1 MKGTTMTEKDEEKG
15 IDTEKSVEET
25 SGDTVKTAKRS
36 GFDGFLKSAKEFVK
50 DAKLQEKF
58 DVLKEKTGEAV
69 DAAAKK
75 VDEIRHD
82 EELKAKLNT
91 IKDNVT
97 DAAGKVVDK
106 VKENEEL
113 SKTLHNVKEGVVD
126 AAKRSAEFV
135 HDKTEEIKANP
146 DVQKKVEQ
154 AKDKS
159 IDLAEKAT
167 DGLKKWLRPEA
178 PEAPETPVEPEKAV
192 DPEVKEE

>member
-1 MKGTTMTEKDEEKG
+1 MTNNDEDKG
-15 IDTEKSVEET
+15 IDLEKNNEEAG
-25 SGDTVKTAKRS
+25 GDKVKTAKRS

-69 DAAAKK
+69 DAASKK
-75 VDEIRHD
+75 IDEIRHD
-82 EELKAKLNT
+82 EDLKDKLNT
-91 IKDNVT
+91 FKDNVT

-113 SKTLHNVKEGVVD
+113 SKTLHNVKEGAIDV
-126 AAKRSAEFV
+126 AKRSAEFV
-135 HDKTEEIKANP
+135 HEKTEEIKANP
-146 DVQKKVEQ
+146 DVQKTVEQ

-167 DGLKKWLRPEA
+167 AGLKKWLRPEA
-178 PEAPETPVEPEKAV
+178 DDQPKEEKTEE
-192 DPEVKEE
+192 PEVKEE

>member
-1 MKGTTMTEKDEEKG
+1 MTNKDEEKD
-15 IDTEKSVEET
+15 IDLETTEEET
-25 SGDTVKTAKRS
+25 VGDKVKTAKRS

-50 DAKLQEKF
+50 DAKLQQKF

-69 DAAAKK
+69 DAASKK
-75 VDEIRHD
+75 IDEIRHD
-82 EELKAKLNT
+82 EELKEKLNT
-91 IKDNVT
+91 FKENIS

-126 AAKRSAEFV
+126 AAKRSADFV
-135 HDKTEEIKANP
+135 HEKTEEIKANP

-167 DGLKKWLRPEA
+167 DGLKKWLRPET
-178 PEAPETPVEPEKAV
+178 PETPEEPKQEEAAE
-192 DPEVKEE
+192 PEVKEE

>member
-1 MKGTTMTEKDEEKG
+1 MTNKDEEKV
-15 IDTEKSVEET
+15 IDLENTAEET
-25 SGDTVKTAKRS
+25 GGDKVKTAKRS

-82 EELKAKLNT
+82 EELKEKLNT
-91 IKDNVT
+91 FKGNVS
-97 DAAGKVVDK
+97 DAANKVVDK

-135 HDKTEEIKANP
+135 HEKTEEIKANP
-146 DVQKKVEQ
+146 DVQKAVEQ

-167 DGLKKWLRPEA
+167 DGLKKWLRPET
-178 PEAPETPVEPEKAV
+178 PEEPKEEEAAE
-192 DPEVKEE
+192 PEVKEE